1 MRVLTV
7 GTGESHTKEMTFELG
22 LKDECEELR
31 QNVFVYG
38 EPSTPTSPW
47 KECKAS
53 ETSGWVKQETRG
65 AG

>member
-22 LKDECEELR
+22 LKDECKELR

-38 EPSTPTSPW
+38 EPSTPTSAG

-53 ETSGWVKQETRG
+53 ETSRCVKQETRG
-65 AG
+65 AV